1 MSNQLFHDNLS
12 AKTQAAYNM
21 VRNHE
26 DKRVP
31 QGQPIGVNVILPCS
45 ECGRELTVQFPW
57 NEIATL
63 LGGGQVQGMVPD
75 GRGWTGQVY
84 CPGFGG
90 SSCTSMGGRTVVTYR
105 VFVDDFQRHVQN
117 FQAGRR
123 PQVPQQ
129 QPPQQQPVPQP
140 PQQQPVQGYPQ
151 QQPVQQPGFPP
162 PGGNPYGNQGGGGGG
177 GYF

>member
-21 VRNHE
+21 VQNHE
-26 DKRVP
+26 GKRVP

-45 ECGRELTVQFPW
+45 ECGRELTIQFLW

-105 VFVDDFQRHVQN
+105 VFVDDFRRHVEN

-123 PQVPQQ
+123 PQGPQ
-129 QPPQQQPVPQP
+129 QPPQQPM
-140 PQQQPVQGYPQ
+140 QGYPQ
-151 QQPVQQPGFPP
+151 QQQPQQQPMQQPGYPP
-162 PGGNPYGNQGGGGGG
+162 PNGGNPYGNQGGGGGN

>member
-12 AKTQAAYNM
+12 AKTQVAYNM
-21 VRNHE
+21 VQNHE
-26 DKRVP
+26 GKRVP

-57 NEIATL
+57 NEVATL

-105 VFVDDFQRHVQN
+105 VFVDDFRRHVEN

-129 QPPQQQPVPQP
+129 PQPGMGGMPQQQPQQ
-140 PQQQPVQGYPQ
+140 PQQQPMQ
-151 QQPVQQPGFPP
+151 QQPGYPP
-162 PGGNPYGNQGGGGGG
+162 PGGPPYGNQGGGGGN